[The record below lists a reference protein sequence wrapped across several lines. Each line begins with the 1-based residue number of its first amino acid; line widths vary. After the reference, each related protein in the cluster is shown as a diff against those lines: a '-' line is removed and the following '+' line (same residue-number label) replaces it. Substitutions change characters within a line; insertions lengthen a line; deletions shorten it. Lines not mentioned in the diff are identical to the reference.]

1 MWYNKRNNEQCDE
14 VEKEDCLM
22 KKVFK
27 FFAII
32 ILLVIVFMLGV
43 LYKENESVIWEKLS
57 ASGSASGVPAQDEE
71 SGSAEENEDNKIET
85 LKDSYSYQTQ
95 GEVIE
100 AMLKDKNEEYEM
112 EVGVYET
119 YDDMVEEY
127 IKTFVSIKTDFYD
140 VYLEKMRVNVGSGN
154 IYDIDDNYM
163 YIITCAHAMHDN
175 NDDEIKSLYMRFV
188 DDTTITIDGSNLF
201 LRNDKKD
208 VALIRIPLTYFTKE
222 TLQLVK
228 TINFRNT
235 FDVSIDEFS
244 NNNLYSYRYRD
255 YIYNVSY
262 VENIDI
268 TSIYNHDGFKLID
281 NHIENGTSGGGI
293 VDINGNYYT
302 TMLNE
307 NHIFLSMLYYYQD
320 LLIEAKK

>member
-1 MWYNKRNNEQCDE
+1 
-14 VEKEDCLM
+14 M

-27 FFAII
+27 FFATV
-32 ILLVIVFMLGV
+32 ILVVITFMLGV
-43 LYKENESVIWEKLS
+43 LYKENESVIKEFLS
-57 ASGSASGVPAQDEE
+57 TSGSVSEMSAQNEKD
-71 SGSAEENEDNKIET
+71 GNAEENEDNKLET

-127 IKTFVSIKTDFYD
+127 IRTYVIIKVDFYD
-140 VYLEKMRVNVGSGN
+140 VFLKKMRINLSSGN
-154 IYDIDDNYM
+154 IYDIDDEYM
-163 YIITCAHAMHDN
+163 YIIACAHGMRDN
-175 NDDEIKSLYMRFV
+175 NDDEIKSLYIRFV

-222 TLQLVK
+222 TLELVK

-244 NNNLYSYRYRD
+244 NNNLYAYRYRD

>member
-1 MWYNKRNNEQCDE
+1 
-14 VEKEDCLM
+14 M
-22 KKVFK
+22 KKAFK
-27 FFAII
+27 FFAIV
-32 ILLVIVFMLGV
+32 ILLVIAFMLGV
-43 LYKENESVIWEKLS
+43 LYKENENVIREYLS
-57 ASGSASGVPAQDEE
+57 ASGSASGVPVQDEE
-71 SGSAEENEDNKIET
+71 GGSAEENEDNKTET

-140 VYLEKMRVNVGSGN
+140 VALEKMRVNVGSGN

-163 YIITCAHAMHDN
+163 YIITCAHIMHDN

-201 LRNDKKD
+201 LRNDEKD

-244 NNNLYSYRYRD
+244 NNNLYAYRYRD

-268 TSIYNHDGFKLID
+268 SRLYTRNSFSLID
-281 NHIENGTSGGGI
+281 NNIENGTSGGGVI
-293 VDINGNYYT
+293 DINGNYYT
-302 TMLNE
+302 MMLNE
-307 NHIFLSMLYYYQD
+307 NNIVLSMLYYYQD

>member
-1 MWYNKRNNEQCDE
+1 MQCYKE
-14 VEKEDCLM
+14 VKLQKEDCFM
-22 KKVFK
+22 KKAFK
-27 FFAII
+27 FLAII
-32 ILLVIVFMLGV
+32 ILLVITFMLGV
-43 LYKENESVIWEKLS
+43 LYKENESVIQEFLS
-57 ASGSASGVPAQDEE
+57 TSGSISEVPAQNEE
-71 SGSAEENEDNKIET
+71 CGNAEENEDNKVET
-85 LKDSYSYQTQ
+85 LKSSYSYQTQ
-95 GEVIE
+95 SEVIE
-100 AMLKDKNEEYEM
+100 TMLKDKNEEYEM

-140 VYLEKMRVNVGSGN
+140 VALEKMRVNVGSGN

-163 YIITCAHAMHDN
+163 YIITCAHIMHDN

-281 NHIENGTSGGGI
+281 NHIENGTSGGGVI
-293 VDINGNYYT
+293 DINGNYYT
-302 TMLNE
+302 MMLNE
-307 NHIFLSMLYYYQD
+307 NNIVLSMLYYYQD